1 LIGAIFFLFFV
12 SSYLYYLNLSLQVR
26 VSVLVDENALLRS
39 RVDFLESKLDELQ
52 SDYDCLNSEYN
63 LLYDRYLELQD
74 NYTYLYSEY
83 QLVKLE
89 YDELKSDFDLIFKS
103 VSSDCVA
110 MTVVY
115 YTGFGVERHVMTLSI
130 PYKLYNYYVKKF
142 HPDVTIYNL
151 KVARQYITPN
161 EPVIMDIVSRIKG
174 QTSGGE
180 ELVDALLDFVQDKFY
195 TLCVWYYPTIEFKY
209 PIETLVEMGGDCDTH
224 AFLYA
229 SLLKVAGFKVL
240 LAFTADGTHV
250 VVAIHLSSPPE
261 HNIHGS
267 AWYFTFN
274 GLKYYF
280 AETTSWGWR
289 VSDLPEE
296 LKDAKWKLIEV

>member
-1 LIGAIFFLFFV
+1 
-12 SSYLYYLNLSLQVR
+12 
-26 VSVLVDENALLRS
+26 
-39 RVDFLESKLDELQ
+39 
-52 SDYDCLNSEYN
+52 
-63 LLYDRYLELQD
+63 
-74 NYTYLYSEY
+74 
-83 QLVKLE
+83 
-89 YDELKSDFDLIFKS
+89 
-103 VSSDCVA
+103 
-110 MTVVY
+110 
-115 YTGFGVERHVMTLSI
+115 
-130 PYKLYNYYVKKF
+130 
-142 HPDVTIYNL
+142 
-151 KVARQYITPN
+151 
-161 EPVIMDIVSRIKG
+161 
-174 QTSGGE
+174 
-180 ELVDALLDFVQDKFY
+180 
-195 TLCVWYYPTIEFKY
+195 
-209 PIETLVEMGGDCDTH
+209 MGGDCDTH

-289 VSDLPEE
+289 VSDPPEE